1 MCLYGR
7 HGHSG
12 GCSYIRYIHFCDEAH
27 QEYAA
32 LLRGKLLK
40 RLVDHFHSFFGDQLD
55 FGRALSAHQMLAQ
68 IVGIDRSCGSRLPET
83 KFLALSVIANQ
94 IEGDP
99 HQPCAYA
106 AIASKLISGEMSFEK
121 AILGNGLSSI
131 AVCNRES
138 HKTEHLRLVQP
149 DQAINIVQL

>member
-1 MCLYGR
+1 
-7 HGHSG
+7 
-12 GCSYIRYIHFCDEAH
+12 
-27 QEYAA
+27 
-32 LLRGKLLK
+32 
-40 RLVDHFHSFFGDQLD
+40 
-55 FGRALSAHQMLAQ
+55 MLAQ
-68 IVGIDRSCGSRLPET
+68 ILGIDRSCGSLLPET

-106 AIASKLISGEMSFEK
+106 AIASKLISAEMSLEK
-121 AILGNGLSSI
+121 AILSDRFSSI

-138 HKTEHLRLVQP
+138 HKTEHLRLIQS